1 MDVFLRLIIFLCQV
15 LSFIIF
21 IRVILSWFTTSTYS
35 PIVVFLDRIT
45 GPILAPLRRIIPR
58 IGMVDITP
66 LVAMIILLVI
76 SSLLSYL
83 RQNIQ

>member
-45 GPILAPLRRIIPR
+45 GPILAPLRRVVPR

-83 RQNIQ
+83 RQNI